1 MELKILKLESFF
13 KNMTILI
20 ENLSLLQTGPSN
32 PGTWFQ
38 VINVISLLLSM
49 WGVIS
54 ILRAVGPKL
63 YRNRI
68 RAKFIAVQLTMVF
81 SEAQN
86 TLLSLLAS
94 RNVIGCV
101 STRGSMVQAN
111 RKIYV
116 QVNINHTSLTLKEK
130 KPKDKNNNNP
140 QQTNK
145 QNPPKSKSQNR
156 V

>member
-1 MELKILKLESFF
+1 M
-13 KNMTILI
+13 
-20 ENLSLLQTGPSN
+20 SLLQTGPSN

-38 VINVISLLLSM
+38 VINVISLLLAM

-116 QVNINHTSLTLKEK
+116 QVNINQTSLTLKEK
-130 KPKDKNNNNP
+130 KKPKNKNNNNP
-140 QQTNK
+140 QHTNK
-145 QNPPKSKSQNR
+145 QTKPTKIQISK
-156 V
+156 

>member
-1 MELKILKLESFF
+1 
-13 KNMTILI
+13 
-20 ENLSLLQTGPSN
+20 
-32 PGTWFQ
+32 
-38 VINVISLLLSM
+38 M

-68 RAKFIAVQLTMVF
+68 RAKFIAVQLAMVF

-116 QVNINHTSLTLKEK
+116 QVNFNIKKK
-130 KPKDKNNNNP
+130 KPKNKNNNNP

-145 QNPPKSKSQNR
+145 QTKPTKIQISK
-156 V
+156 

>member
-38 VINVISLLLSM
+38 VINVISLLLAM

-68 RAKFIAVQLTMVF
+68 RAKFIAVQLAMVF

-116 QVNINHTSLTLKEK
+116 QVNFNIKRK
-130 KPKDKNNNNP
+130 KNPKIKTTTTPNK
-140 QQTNK
+140 QTNK